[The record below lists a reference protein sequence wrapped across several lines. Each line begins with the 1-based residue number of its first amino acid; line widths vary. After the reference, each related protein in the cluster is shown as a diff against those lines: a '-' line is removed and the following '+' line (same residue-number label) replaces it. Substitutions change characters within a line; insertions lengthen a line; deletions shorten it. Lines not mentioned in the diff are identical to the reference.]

1 MDMVT
6 VIVVIVAA
14 IFIYAVVTMFRKSS
28 GSQDSAPRSD
38 PGSRQSS
45 SSGTSDTYSAPQGRP
60 RRRYGK
66 WVGGGLGFAF
76 GGPIGAIIG
85 IALGS
90 MFDGASSA
98 QYNVYRETPR
108 GDFSMSLLVLAA
120 AVMKADQKILRSELD
135 YVRGFLISQ
144 FGEIEGNRMVMMLR
158 EILKQDINVPDV
170 SRQVGQYMEYSSRLQ
185 ILHFLFG
192 IASAD
197 ATYHPDEVAVIE
209 QIAGYMGVSSTDFAS
224 LKAMFVKNNFWA
236 YDVLEITK
244 EATNDDVKK
253 AYRELAKKH
262 HPDKV
267 GHLGE
272 DIRKAAT
279 EKFQKINAA
288 YEEIKKERNM
298 I

>member
-1 MDMVT
+1 MVT

-28 GSQDSAPRSD
+28 GSQESGSRSD
-38 PGSRQSS
+38 PGNRQT
-45 SSGTSDTYSAPQGRP
+45 SSGTSDPYSAPQGRP

-90 MFDGASSA
+90 MFDGAGSV
-98 QYNVYRETPR
+98 QYNAYRETPR

-135 YVRGFLISQ
+135 YVRGFFISQ

-170 SRQVGQYMEYSSRLQ
+170 SRQVGQYMDYSSRLQ

-224 LKAMFVKNNFWA
+224 VKAMFVKNNSWA
-236 YDVLEITK
+236 YDVLEINK
-244 EATNDDVKK
+244 EASNDEVKK

-279 EKFQKINAA
+279 EKFQQINAA
-288 YEEIKKERNM
+288 YEEIKKERSMN
-298 I
+298 